1 MRDFLRRRPLHL
13 PLPFGDHPHDE
24 QLGRLWIRCPS
35 CGEQLYAKEY
45 EDNLK
50 VCPKCRYHFRLSSQE
65 RLALLLDPDSFQELD
80 HNLRGTDPL
89 SFRSEGQ
96 AYADKIPGYERK
108 AGTPEAVVY
117 GLGAIEE
124 VSLVIAAN
132 NYLFQGGSMG
142 VAVGEKIAR
151 AIDLAVARRLPF
163 VSVVATG
170 GARQHEGV
178 FALMQMAKTT
188 AALARLGRVG
198 MPYISVLTDPTVGGV
213 PASYAMLG
221 DVTIAEPG
229 AFIGFAGP
237 RVIEQAIRQK
247 LPPGTATS
255 ESMLAHGMIDMICAR
270 AELRGAIG
278 RLLRLLTNGSCGRTL
293 SGEWGEQRH
302 DREMSSVGEGLGIA
316 D

>member
-1 MRDFLRRRPLHL
+1 
-13 PLPFGDHPHDE
+13 
-24 QLGRLWIRCPS
+24 
-35 CGEQLYAKEY
+35 
-45 EDNLK
+45 
-50 VCPKCRYHFRLSSQE
+50 
-65 RLALLLDPDSFQELD
+65 
-80 HNLRGTDPL
+80 
-89 SFRSEGQ
+89 
-96 AYADKIPGYERK
+96 
-108 AGTPEAVVY
+108 
-117 GLGAIEE
+117 
-124 VSLVIAAN
+124 
-132 NYLFQGGSMG
+132 MG

-198 MPYISVLTDPTVGGV
+198 MPYISLLTDPTVGGV

-221 DVTIAEPG
+221 DITIAEPG

-270 AELRGAIG
+270 GELRSVIG
-278 RLLRLLTNGSCGRTL
+278 RLLRLLTNGPCRRISP
-293 SGEWGEQRH
+293 SEWGERRQ
-302 DREMSSVGEGLGIA
+302 EAELTGVGEGLGLA

>member
-1 MRDFLRRRPLHL
+1 L
-13 PLPFGDHPHDE
+13 
-24 QLGRLWIRCPS
+24 
-35 CGEQLYAKEY
+35 
-45 EDNLK
+45 
-50 VCPKCRYHFRLSSQE
+50 
-65 RLALLLDPDSFQELD
+65 
-80 HNLRGTDPL
+80 
-89 SFRSEGQ
+89 
-96 AYADKIPGYERK
+96 
-108 AGTPEAVVY
+108 VY

-124 VSLVIAAN
+124 VAIVVAAN
-132 NYLFQGGSMG
+132 NYFFQGGSMG

-198 MPYISVLTDPTVGGV
+198 MPYISLLTDPTVGGV

-221 DVTIAEPG
+221 DITIAEPG

-270 AELRGAIG
+270 GELRSVIG
-278 RLLRLLTNGSCGRTL
+278 RLLRLLTNGPCRRISP
-293 SGEWGEQRH
+293 SEWGERRQ
-302 DREMSSVGEGLGIA
+302 EAELTGVGEGLGLA